1 MANEP
6 NQDPLPLGRMAF
18 HGALAA
24 VVFFTLNRYGLAQTV
39 EQSLMWAVIAAP
51 FAAYIAYT
59 QARR

>member
-1 MANEP
+1 
-6 NQDPLPLGRMAF
+6 
-18 HGALAA
+18 
-24 VVFFTLNRYGLAQTV
+24 LAQTV